1 MGLLRAG
8 GACAVKDSKRAHFRA
23 LFEVAFRA
31 RPRRLKSATG
41 GGAFI
46 GDAQS
51 WASCALVAHV
61 PCKIRKVPIFA
72 HFSKLRSERG
82 REGSRVP
89 PAVGRYVVTH
99 IHGPLARWWR
109 MCRARFEKCPFS
121 RTFRSCVP
129 SEAAEAQECHRRSS
143 VHW

>member
-8 GACAVKDSKRAHFRA
+8 GACAVQDSKSAHFRA
-23 LFEVAFRA
+23 LFEVALRA

-41 GGAFI
+41 GGALR
-46 GDAQS
+46 GDAHS

-82 REGSRVP
+82 RGGSRVP
-89 PAVGRYVVTH
+89 PAVKRSLVTH
-99 IHGPLARWWR
+99 SHGPLARWW
-109 MCRARFEKCPFS
+109 
-121 RTFRSCVP
+121 
-129 SEAAEAQECHRRSS
+129 
-143 VHW
+143 